1 MSADGNCFFNSLSV
15 ALCGNEDRAA
25 EFRLRTAIEM
35 ITMYSSLSDSAFT
48 LVSPDYE
55 EAVKDCVTD
64 SSYSCA
70 WTFIAAANALQVK
83 RHKHTEH
90 LNFDCYNHF
99 HYQVDLIRV
108 K

>member
-35 ITMYSSLSDSAFT
+35 IINRPMYSSLATSPFT

-64 SSYSCA
+64 CSYSCA
-70 WTFIAAANALQVK
+70 WTFIAAANVLQVNIFDT
-83 RHKHTEH
+83 RHKSYTA
-90 LNFDCYNHF
+90 YF
-99 HYQVDLIRV
+99 HNLCAISI